1 MTSRFTIR
9 RRLLQTVLATGVGRI
24 LGLVSAI
31 APGVAAGLALGGA
44 PSHVHAQATYPQAGR
59 PIRLLVGL
67 AAGGSLDGQARTIA
81 QRLSEV
87 AGVQVVV
94 DNKPGASM
102 MLSAQEVMR
111 SAPDGHTLLYAP
123 SSVFAQN
130 PHTLASV
137 AYDPFKDFT
146 PITMA
151 TRGPLVLTLHT
162 SVPATNVQ
170 DLVKWARDNPGKLNF
185 ASFGTGTSSH
195 VYAAAFA
202 KAAGIEVVH
211 VPYKGTADAARDLLE
226 GRVQAYFDAAP
237 TAISNSKTGRIRM
250 LGVAAPARNFAI
262 PDVPTISEQG
272 VPGIDLT
279 SWIAIVGPAG
289 MAPDL
294 VSRVNALLAQAL
306 NTPSVKE
313 RIAQGAYETSPGTPA
328 ELAADIKLAY
338 ERWGAM
344 IKAMGF
350 VKQ

>member
-1 MTSRFTIR
+1 MTNPFISRRSFGIWTGAAAVASA
-9 RRLLQTVLATGVGRI
+9 VLA
-24 LGLVSAI
+24 
-31 APGVAAGLALGGA
+31 
-44 PSHVHAQATYPQAGR
+44 PSSSHAQAVYPQPGK

-67 AAGGSLDGQARTIA
+67 AAGGSLDGQARSLA
-81 QRLSEV
+81 QRLTEL
-87 AGVQVVV
+87 AGTQVIV

-102 MLSAQEVMR
+102 MLSAQELMR
-111 SAPDGHTLLYAP
+111 SPADGHTLLFAP

-137 AYDPFKDFT
+137 PYDPFKDFT

-151 TRGPLVLTLHT
+151 TRGPLVLVVHT
-162 SVPATNVQ
+162 SIPATSVKE
-170 DLVKWARDNPGKLNF
+170 LVVWAKANPGKLNF

-195 VYAAAFA
+195 VYAEAFS
-202 KAAGIEVVH
+202 KTAGIEAVH
-211 VPYKGTADAARDLLE
+211 VPYKGTAEAARDLLE

-237 TAISNSKTGRIRM
+237 TAIQNSKTGRIRM
-250 LGVAAPARNFAI
+250 IGVAAPKRNPAI

-294 VSRVNALLAQAL
+294 VVKVNALLAQAL
-306 NTPSVKE
+306 SSPQVKE
-313 RIAQGAYETSPGTPA
+313 FVARGAYEATPSTPA
-328 ELAADIKLAY
+328 ELATEIRLAY
-338 ERWGAM
+338 DRWGAM
-344 IKAMGF
+344 IKQIGF

>member
-1 MTSRFTIR
+1 MPNPLLSRRAFGIWT
-9 RRLLQTVLATGVGRI
+9 
-24 LGLVSAI
+24 
-31 APGVAAGLALGGA
+31 AGLALTA
-44 PSHVHAQATYPQAGR
+44 RESLAQAVWPQPGR

-67 AAGGSLDGQARTIA
+67 AAGGSLDGQARSIA
-81 QRLSEV
+81 QRLTEL
-87 AGVQVVV
+87 AGVQVLV

-111 SAPDGHTLLYAP
+111 AAPDGHTLLYAP

-137 AYDPFKDFT
+137 PYDPFKDFT

-151 TRGPLVLTLHT
+151 TRGPLVLTLHV
-162 SVPATNVQ
+162 SVPAQSVRE
-170 DLVKWARDNPGKLNF
+170 LVAWAKANPGKLNF

-195 VYAAAFA
+195 VYAEAFM
-202 KAAGIEVVH
+202 KAAGIEGVH

-237 TAISNSKTGRIRM
+237 TAIQNSKTGRIRM
-250 LGVAAPARNFAI
+250 LGVAAPARAAAI

-272 VPGIDLT
+272 VSGIDLT

-294 VSRVNALLAQAL
+294 VSKVNAMLAQAL
-306 NTPSVKE
+306 NSPTVKE
-313 RIAQGAYETSPGTPA
+313 FVARGAYEVSPGTPA
-328 ELAADIKLAY
+328 ELTADIRQAY
-338 ERWGAM
+338 DRWGAM
-344 IKAMGF
+344 IRQIGF